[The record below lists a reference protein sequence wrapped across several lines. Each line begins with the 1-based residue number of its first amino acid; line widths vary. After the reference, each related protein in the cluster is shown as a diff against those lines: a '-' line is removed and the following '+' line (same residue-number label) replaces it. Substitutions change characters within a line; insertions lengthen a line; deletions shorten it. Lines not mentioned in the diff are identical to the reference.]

1 MSNEKKTTGKPL
13 SGALKT
19 FYGVGDFGFTL
30 MSNVES
36 YYFNFFLTNLAKF
49 GLGTV
54 SMITTVASL
63 VDACLSWMYGA
74 ILNSIKPK
82 KWGRYRSWL
91 VLIPWIVPFLYA
103 FQFIKVGDGAIS
115 AIIIVIAAISSHV
128 CWNFAYV
135 ANVSMIS
142 VAGKTPED
150 RAQLASTRAFWANL
164 SKVVFSYVGAPLA
177 AVFAGIIGETN
188 QYGAA
193 AFVLGVIMA
202 FLYFCHFKMFDGYEE
217 VEVTTEAKKED
228 KTKTGAG
235 DLVKS
240 LLQNPPLLALLLCD
254 LAKFMFNFV
263 CMGAAIYYFT
273 YVANNA
279 GWMPRYILISNILCV
294 IAAYCFKYFAKAI
307 SARTTAI
314 ITFAAMAVA
323 CFIAYM
329 NYENMMFV
337 VVFMSIAQFGYGI
350 AYAATPALYAD
361 TIVYAEW
368 KTGKNAAGWISGLQ
382 NVPLKVAILTRGII
396 ISAGLAMGNFSAD
409 IDPAA
414 ASAELKQGV
423 CMAFIVIPAIALV
436 IAAVVM
442 LFGFRLTKDK
452 VVQYQSEIAAR
463 KA

>member
-1 MSNEKKTTGKPL
+1 MSNENKNSGKPL
-13 SGALKT
+13 SGALKL

-30 MSNVES
+30 MSNIES

-54 SMITTVASL
+54 SAITTIASL
-63 VDACLSWMYGA
+63 VDACLSWIYGA

-91 VLIPWIVPFLYA
+91 VLIPWVVPFLYA

-135 ANVSMIS
+135 ANVSMIA

-188 QYGAA
+188 QYGAT

-217 VEVTTEAKKED
+217 VEVTTEAKKAD

-240 LLQNPPLLALLLCD
+240 LLQNPPLIALMVCD

-263 CMGAAIYYFT
+263 CMGAAMYYFT
-273 YVANNA
+273 YVANNK
-279 GWMPRYILISNILCV
+279 GWMATYILISNILCV
-294 IAAYCFKYFAKAI
+294 IAAYCFKYLAKAI

-314 ITFAAMAVA
+314 VTFFAMAAA
-323 CFIAYM
+323 CLIAYT
-329 NYENMMFV
+329 NYESMIFV
-337 VVFMSIAQFGYGI
+337 VVLMSVAQFGYGI

-361 TIVYAEW
+361 TVVYAEW

-396 ISAGLAMGNFSAD
+396 INACLAIGSFAAD

-414 ASAELKQGV
+414 ASPELKRAV
-423 CMAFIVIPAIALV
+423 CLAFIVIPAVALL

-452 VVQYQSEIAAR
+452 VVQYQNEIAAR